1 MAGTGERELARGMEL
16 ARQNQSAKFPSVG
29 EGMATLLEGDL
40 NRFFFFFTDGIGFRH
55 YVGVAL
61 FFRTMLELLLFLNS
75 FAKNSIS

>member
-1 MAGTGERELARGMEL
+1 
-16 ARQNQSAKFPSVG
+16 
-29 EGMATLLEGDL
+29 MATLLEGDL
-40 NRFFFFFTDGIGFRH
+40 NGFFFFFFTDGIGFRH